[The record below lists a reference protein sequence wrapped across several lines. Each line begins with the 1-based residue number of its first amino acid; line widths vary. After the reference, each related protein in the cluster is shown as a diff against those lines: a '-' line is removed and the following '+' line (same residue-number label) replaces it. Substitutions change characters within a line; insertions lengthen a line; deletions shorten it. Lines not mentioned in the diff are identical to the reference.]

1 MPRYR
6 CRVHVSLNVPIDE
19 RALVAVANTRHGTEA
34 WRPLPPGEHLVGRG
48 VVERLRTP
56 ADAVAFLGALGIGV
70 PEGPPAS
77 DDLLR
82 LRDVRECARALAEGD
97 RRGYARRLAKLLSDV
112 RLRIGAD
119 GSARTTT
126 EGWRAFADALAVGL
140 VELDPVRH
148 RVKLCHNSAC
158 AWLFIDR
165 TKNGSQVWCT
175 EQLCGDRMR
184 VRRSR
189 RRRSA

>member
-1 MPRYR
+1 VR
-6 CRVHVSLNVPIDE
+6 VSLDISIDE
-19 RALVAVANTRHGTEA
+19 RALIAVANTRHGTEA
-34 WRPLPPGEHLVGRG
+34 WRPLPPGAHLVARG

-56 ADAVAFLGALGIGV
+56 DDAVAFLRAFEVVV
-70 PEGPPAS
+70 PETTPTP

-97 RRGYARRLAKLLSDV
+97 RRGYARRLAKLLADV
-112 RLRIGAD
+112 RLRLGAD
-119 GSARTTT
+119 GSARATS
-126 EGWRAFADALAVGL
+126 EGWRAFTDALAVAL
-140 VELDPVRH
+140 VELDPVRR

-158 AWLFIDR
+158 AWLFIDA

-175 EQLCGDRMR
+175 AQLCGDRMR
-184 VRRSR
+184 VRRLR